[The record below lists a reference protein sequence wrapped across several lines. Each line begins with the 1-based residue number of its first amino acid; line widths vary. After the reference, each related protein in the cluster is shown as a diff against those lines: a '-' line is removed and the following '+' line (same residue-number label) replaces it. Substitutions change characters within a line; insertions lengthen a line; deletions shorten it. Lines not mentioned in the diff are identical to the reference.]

1 MTLPHRR
8 KQVPPPQ
15 GGAESGH
22 EHGNETGNGHEPGT
36 EYSTE
41 HGTEPGNE
49 HESYPYDP
57 EHPDR
62 PYEQVQRDIGTSLL
76 LGAVVLVVLVGLL
89 ALGLA

>member
-1 MTLPHRR
+1 MRLPHRR

-15 GGAESGH
+15 GWSDR
-22 EHGNETGNGHEPGT
+22 
-36 EYSTE
+36 
-41 HGTEPGNE
+41 GTEPGNEHGTE

-89 ALGLA
+89 ALGLS

>member
-15 GGAESGH
+15 GGAEPGH
-22 EHGNETGNGHEPGT
+22 EPGNETGNGHGT
-36 EYSTE
+36 
-41 HGTEPGNE
+41 GPGNE

-62 PYEQVQRDIGTSLL
+62 PYEQVQRDVGTSLL

>member
-1 MTLPHRR
+1 MRLPHRR
-8 KQVPPPQ
+8 RQVRPPQ
-15 GGAESGH
+15 GGAEPGRELGH
-22 EHGNETGNGHEPGT
+22 
-36 EYSTE
+36 E
-41 HGTEPGNE
+41 HGTEPGHESGDE
-49 HESYPYDP
+49 HEHGHYPYDP

>member
-1 MTLPHRR
+1 MTLPRRR

-15 GGAESGH
+15 GGAEPGH
-22 EHGNETGNGHEPGT
+22 VHGKETGNG
-36 EYSTE
+36 

-62 PYEQVQRDIGTSLL
+62 PYEQVQRDVGTSLL

>member
-1 MTLPHRR
+1 MRLPHRR

-15 GGAESGH
+15 GGTDRG
-22 EHGNETGNGHEPGT
+22 
-36 EYSTE
+36 TE
-41 HGTEPGNE
+41 HGIEHGTKHGTE

>member
-1 MTLPHRR
+1 MRLPHRR
-8 KQVPPPQ
+8 KQAPPPL
-15 GGAESGH
+15 GGADRGN
-22 EHGNETGNGHEPGT
+22 EHGNDPG
-36 EYSTE
+36 S
-41 HGTEPGNE
+41 E

-89 ALGLA
+89 ALGLS

>member
-1 MTLPHRR
+1 MRLPHRR
-8 KQVPPPQ
+8 KQGPPPQ
-15 GGAESGH
+15 GEAEHGDEHGTAPGH
-22 EHGNETGNGHEPGT
+22 EHA
-36 EYSTE
+36 
-41 HGTEPGNE
+41 
-49 HESYPYDP
+49 SYPYDP

>member
-1 MTLPHRR
+1 MRLPHRR

-15 GGAESGH
+15 GGADRGTARGSE
-22 EHGNETGNGHEPGT
+22 HEP
-36 EYSTE
+36 
-41 HGTEPGNE
+41 
-49 HESYPYDP
+49 YPYDP

-89 ALGLA
+89 ALGLS

>member
-1 MTLPHRR
+1 MRLPHRR

-15 GGAESGH
+15 GWSDR
-22 EHGNETGNGHEPGT
+22 
-36 EYSTE
+36 
-41 HGTEPGNE
+41 GTEPGNE

-89 ALGLA
+89 ALGLS

>member
-1 MTLPHRR
+1 MRLPHRR
-8 KQVPPPQ
+8 RQVPPPQ
-15 GGAESGH
+15 GGAEPGH
-22 EHGNETGNGHEPGT
+22 
-36 EYSTE
+36 E
-41 HGTEPGNE
+41 HGTEPG

>member
-1 MTLPHRR
+1 MRLPHRR

-15 GGAESGH
+15 GGTDRGTEPA
-22 EHGNETGNGHEPGT
+22 TEPGT
-36 EYSTE
+36 ERET
-41 HGTEPGNE
+41 
-49 HESYPYDP
+49 YPYDP